1 MSSTIELMNEMND
14 MRQQMKSFLHSH
26 KKTTRALLRK
36 VGDQHA
42 KIARLEREKM
52 FTDAS
57 FRRIYSEFTDYRT
70 QTDLRI
76 EELTKDLDD
85 QKNIVR
91 NLSHVMWGN
100 PTSDSASVDPGSG
113 DVDPEDVDDSDD
125 SDDSDVILETNE
137 PENPYI
143 LYNSINDENSLNNY
157 WSIIN
162 NMRNLYNISQNNE
175 NLEDFDV
182 NAPPRLRRGSQIPPT
197 PPTPPPGPPS
207 PPPPPRF
214 IVPEGVEIPNEFLC
228 PITLEIM
235 QDPVIASDGNTY
247 ERSAILQH
255 ISMHAEYPRSPLTR
269 DVLQSNI
276 LIENNNLVKMIE
288 DFCMAQVVSR

>member
-14 MRQQMKSFLHSH
+14 MCQQMKSFLHSH

-52 FTDAS
+52 FNDAS
-57 FRRIYSEFTDYRT
+57 FRRIYSEFGDYRA

-100 PTSDSASVDPGSG
+100 PNSDSD
-113 DVDPEDVDDSDD
+113 DPEDMA
-125 SDDSDVILETNE
+125 SDVVLETNE

-143 LYNSINDENSLNNY
+143 IYENVDVNNSLNNY
-157 WSIIN
+157 YAVIN
-162 NMRNLYNISQNNE
+162 RMRNLHRVFENHEHPNE
-175 NLEDFDV
+175 ENHDDDLEI
-182 NAPPRLRRGSQIPPT
+182 APMHINSPRRLRRGSRET
-197 PPTPPPGPPS
+197 PGPS
-207 PPPPPRF
+207 PTPPRF
-214 IVPEGVEIPNEFLC
+214 IAPEGVEVPNEFLC

-247 ERSAILQH
+247 ERLAIQQY
-255 ISMHAEYPRSPLTR
+255 ISMHAEYPLSPLTR

-276 LIENNNLVKMIE
+276 LIGNNNLMKMIS
-288 DFCMAQVVSR
+288 DFCIPRVVSTQEQN

>member
-36 VGDQHA
+36 VDDQHA

-57 FRRIYSEFTDYRT
+57 FRRMYSEFGDYRV

-91 NLSHVMWGN
+91 TLSHTMWGT
-100 PTSDSASVDPGSG
+100 PASDSD
-113 DVDPEDVDDSDD
+113 DPEDMA
-125 SDDSDVILETNE
+125 SDVVLETNE
-137 PENPYI
+137 SENPYI
-143 LYNSINDENSLNNY
+143 IYNNVDVNNNSLNNY
-157 WSIIN
+157 YAVIN
-162 NMRNLYNISQNNE
+162 RMRNLYRVFQNHEQPNE
-175 NLEDFDV
+175 ENEDLEIAPMHI
-182 NAPPRLRRGSQIPPT
+182 NAPMRLRRGSHET
-197 PPTPPPGPPS
+197 PGPSNESSLGPS
-207 PPPPPRF
+207 PAPRF
-214 IVPEGVEIPNEFLC
+214 IAPEGVEVPNEFLC

-247 ERSAILQH
+247 ERSAILQY

-276 LIENNNLVKMIE
+276 LIANNNLMKMIE
-288 DFCMAQVVSR
+288 DFCIPRVVSTQEQN